1 MSKKKI
7 PLKTE
12 NGTLYRQCTKCKEWS
27 PSTNE
32 FFVANGR
39 SPDGLSCL
47 CKKCKKIESRA
58 HYEKVRADPVKWQK
72 TLERNRE
79 EKRRNHV
86 RTRNGWTEYNNRP
99 EVKERKAAWHK
110 VHCCVA
116 ALTDEQYKK
125 KMLQGAKT
133 RAIAKG
139 WEFNLTLDDI
149 IIPEVCPILETK
161 LTRGDH
167 KRWESP
173 ENTISL
179 DRIDPTKGYVKGNV
193 RVISTLANTMKNN
206 ATFDQLRA
214 FAKNITKYIDG
225 EDIVQTSANTKAL
238 ELQDKEPVS

>member
-1 MSKKKI
+1 MTKKKI

-12 NGTLYRQCTKCKEWS
+12 DDVLYRQCTKCKEWF
-27 PSTNE
+27 PSNNE

-47 CKKCKKIESRA
+47 CKQCKKIESKT
-58 HYEKVRADPVKWQK
+58 HYEKVRADPAKWAE
-72 TLERNRE
+72 TLKRGRE
-79 EKRRNHV
+79 EKRRNYE
-86 RTRNGWTEYNNRP
+86 RTQNSWTEYNNRP
-99 EVKERKAAWHK
+99 EVKERKAAWHRK
-110 VHCCVA
+110 HCCVA

-125 KMLQGAKT
+125 KMLLGAKT
-133 RAIAKG
+133 RAKSKG
-139 WEFNLTLDDI
+139 WEFDLTLDDI
-149 IIPEVCPILETK
+149 VIPEVCPILETK

-167 KRWESP
+167 KRWEAP

-206 ATFDQLRA
+206 ATFEQLRI

-225 EDIVQTSANTKAL
+225 EDIVQTNANK
-238 ELQDKEPVS
+238 KC